1 MIIQAAK
8 FDSSISKSEKFAVSL
23 RKAKKQSRVQEL
35 RAKRISELY
44 LHKKEL
50 SPMVI
55 SESGD

>member
-1 MIIQAAK
+1 M
-8 FDSSISKSEKFAVSL
+8 SL

-44 LHKKEL
+44 LYKKEL

-55 SESGD
+55 SEGGDQLVRCSNSKRW